1 MLAGCASTPSTT
13 QKSTGWIKDEVDD
26 SYVFGYPLVLMGVAR
41 DAAVGTEP
49 GQVPLNTL
57 RYAQAL
63 PPIGASNPMQPSLD
77 TLDSTGWLDVGSEP
91 VIVALPDSRGR
102 YVDARV
108 LDMWT
113 NVVWSTADQFAT
125 RANGIKAQAIAF
137 VGPGWQGNL
146 PRNVKRVDV
155 PTRNAWVS
163 VRIQSNGT
171 RDLTAVRK
179 LQRAIRVAPLSVY
192 TGDTRSASVVP
203 PRSSADLAGGA
214 VGASG
219 TPAAQV
225 AALDANGYWIST
237 LSERRANLVM
247 ILVLIP
253 FWTSILVRVAAWI
266 VILQSEGLVNKALIG
281 SGLLHDPLALLFN
294 RTGVYI
300 SMTHILLPFMILPLY
315 SVMKS
320 IPPTYQRAAVSLGSH
335 PFAAFWRVYV
345 PQIYPGIG
353 AGALLVFILAIGYY
367 ITPALLGGP
376 NDQMVSYYVAYFT
389 NVTINWGMA
398 CALGAL
404 LLAATLVL
412 YVIYGRFTRSS
423 LSLG

>member
-1 MLAGCASTPSTT
+1 MTIAADSTPESNVRLKRELKAAEAKKRAMALLLIAPLAIFLLLIFVVPIGALLTRAAQNPEVMNALPHT
-13 QKSTGWIKDEVDD
+13 LNALSGWDRKALPPDAAYSALAVDLTAIADSDGMGALARRLNVEIPGYRSLVAKSAHAMPFVDD
-26 SYVFGYPLVLMGVAR
+26 NSKPLTLTPAQMHAKFVELDERWNNVAYWQAIAKNSGAYSPFYLLASLDHKQDGFGHIIETDPEQQIYLHVFSRTFVIGAVVTFFALLLGYPLA
-41 DAAVGTEP
+41 
-49 GQVPLNTL
+49 
-57 RYAQAL
+57 
-63 PPIGASNPMQPSLD
+63 
-77 TLDSTGWLDVGSEP
+77 
-91 VIVALPDSRGR
+91 
-102 YVDARV
+102 
-108 LDMWT
+108 
-113 NVVWSTADQFAT
+113 
-125 RANGIKAQAIAF
+125 
-137 VGPGWQGNL
+137 
-146 PRNVKRVDV
+146 
-155 PTRNAWVS
+155 
-163 VRIQSNGT
+163 
-171 RDLTAVRK
+171 
-179 LQRAIRVAPLSVY
+179 
-192 TGDTRSASVVP
+192 
-203 PRSSADLAGGA
+203 
-214 VGASG
+214 
-219 TPAAQV
+219 
-225 AALDANGYWIST
+225 YWIST
-237 LSERRANLVM
+237 LSDRRANLVM

-266 VILQSEGLVNKALIG
+266 VILQSEGLVNKALIA
-281 SGLLHDPLALLFN
+281 SGILHDPLSLLFN

-320 IPPTYQRAAVSLGSH
+320 IPPTYQRAAISLGSH

-345 PQIYPGIG
+345 PQTYPGIG

-398 CALGAL
+398 CALGGL